1 MKIKPQ
7 LNQLRQLLFLLPA
20 ICAFLLM
27 PRLVTA
33 QKQSED
39 FCEIS
44 STRSR
49 PLVLDKSFASVPLPS
64 SMPLQA
70 ELLEP
75 EAPSPPPGIITAN
88 TIPQDHI
95 ATPSLWWAQKQFD
108 RFGGKLLTNWI
119 AYQDENRI
127 DLVVSRQP
135 WTLLDYLDRY
145 SFVSQ
150 FGAVA
155 RDYEYNIR
163 VFNDRAVPL
172 ASYTCDYTQALP
184 ICQLRL
190 CDSLGL
196 DSTPVNL
203 Q

>member
-7 LNQLRQLLFLLPA
+7 LNQLRQLLFLLLA
-20 ICAFLLM
+20 ICPFLLI
-27 PRLVTA
+27 PRFVAA
-33 QKQSED
+33 QEQPTD
-39 FCEIS
+39 FCKIS
-44 STRSR
+44 ATRSR
-49 PLVLDKSFASVPLPS
+49 KLVSDKSFASAPLPS
-64 SMPLQA
+64 PIPLQV
-70 ELLEP
+70 ELLNP
-75 EAPSPPPGIITAN
+75 EAPPPPPGIITAN

-95 ATPSLWWAQKQFD
+95 ATPSLWWAQEQFD

-119 AYQDENRI
+119 AYQDEKRI

-145 SFVSQ
+145 SFVTQ

-155 RDYEYNIR
+155 RDYQYNVR
-163 VFNDRAVPL
+163 VFNDRAAPL
-172 ASYTCDYTQALP
+172 GSYTCDYTQELP
-184 ICQLRL
+184 TCQLRL

-196 DSTPVNL
+196 DSTPVNP